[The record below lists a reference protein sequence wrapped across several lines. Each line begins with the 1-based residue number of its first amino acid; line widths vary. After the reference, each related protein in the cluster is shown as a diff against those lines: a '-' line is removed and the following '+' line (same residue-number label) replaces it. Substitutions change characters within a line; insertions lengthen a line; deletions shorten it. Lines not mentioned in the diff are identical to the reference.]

1 MVNSHFIPQFILRN
15 FCSDN
20 KIQYYN
26 KSTQT
31 LETRSTRSVFSE
43 KGYYPDH
50 LEKELCSKIEYQFSV
65 VLNNKIL
72 NARNNITLN
81 YEDMWILKKF
91 LIITMLRIHDDNMEH
106 NTWYKFLKR
115 DGFIQNP
122 DEFQSKFS
130 GDFYEN
136 ITKIL
141 NCSDPISA
149 LELTETEANKKML
162 HEQKIISDF
171 EYQTAVNN
179 LLTAKAN
186 LAQAEAAY
194 AAAKQNLGF
203 CTVTSPSDGVI
214 GTFPYRV
221 GALVSASVA
230 QPLTTVSQIGDM
242 YVYFSMTEKQL
253 LALTKA
259 GGTLK
264 EQLEKMPAVKLQ
276 LSDGTMYDAE
286 GKIDAVSGVI
296 DQTTGSVSMR
306 AIFPNKQNILRSGG
320 MANVVFPYAMD
331 NIILIPQTATQEIQ
345 DKKFVYVLQA
355 DSTLKHT
362 EIQVPNLNDG
372 KNYIVTGGLKEGDK
386 VVVEG
391 VQTLQDGQKIVPITV
406 AQKEAK
412 YQKALQDQRDGNIQT
427 AFN

>member
-1 MVNSHFIPQFILRN
+1 MNMSVKRNRSFFSSRISLMALGLSVLTACGGGQGGMKMGDNEFAVQSVTVTSSSQTTQYPATIKGLQDIEIRPQV
-15 FCSDN
+15 S
-20 KIQYYN
+20 
-26 KSTQT
+26 
-31 LETRSTRSVFSE
+31 
-43 KGYYPDH
+43 
-50 LEKELCSKIEYQFSV
+50 
-65 VLNNKIL
+65 
-72 NARNNITLN
+72 
-81 YEDMWILKKF
+81 
-91 LIITMLRIHDDNMEH
+91 
-106 NTWYKFLKR
+106 
-115 DGFIQNP
+115 GFIVKLCV
-122 DEFQSKFS
+122 DEGATVRKGQALFQ
-130 GDFYEN
+130 
-136 ITKIL
+136 I
-141 NCSDPISA
+141 DPTQYKAAYDQAKAGVESA
-149 LELTETEANKKML
+149 KANLKTVTETEANKKML

-186 LAQAEAAY
+186 LVQAEAAY

-362 EIQVPNLNDG
+362 EIQVSNLNDG

>member
-1 MVNSHFIPQFILRN
+1 MNMSVKRNRSFSSSRVAFAALGLSVLTACGGGQGGMKMGDNQFAVEAVKATSSNQSEQYPATIKGLQDIEVRPQVSGLIVKLCVDEGATVRKGQALFQI
-15 FCSDN
+15 DPT
-20 KIQYYN
+20 QYKAAYDQAAASV
-26 KSTQT
+26 KSAKAN
-31 LETRSTRSVFSE
+31 LET
-43 KGYYPDH
+43 
-50 LEKELCSKIEYQFSV
+50 
-65 VLNNKIL
+65 
-72 NARNNITLN
+72 IT
-81 YEDMWILKKF
+81 
-91 LIITMLRIHDDNMEH
+91 
-106 NTWYKFLKR
+106 
-115 DGFIQNP
+115 
-122 DEFQSKFS
+122 
-130 GDFYEN
+130 
-136 ITKIL
+136 
-141 NCSDPISA
+141 A
-149 LELTETEANKKML
+149 TERNKKML
-162 HEQKIISDF
+162 HDQKIISDF

-194 AAAKQNLGF
+194 TAAKQNLDF
-203 CTVTSPSDGVI
+203 CTVKSPSDGVI
-214 GTFPYRV
+214 GTFPYRI
-221 GALVSASVA
+221 GALVSPSISE
-230 QPLTTVSQIGDM
+230 PLTTVSEIGDM

-253 LALTKA
+253 LDLTRA

-276 LSDGTMYDAE
+276 LADGTMYDAE

-320 MANVVFPYAMD
+320 MANVVFPYTMSE
-331 NIILIPQTATQEIQ
+331 IILIPQTATQEIQ
-345 DKKFVYVLQA
+345 DKKFVYVLQP

-362 EIQVPNLNDG
+362 EIQVSNLNDG

>member
-1 MVNSHFIPQFILRN
+1 MNMCMKRNKCFSFGRISLMALGVSVLTACGGGQGGMKIGDNEFAVQEVTMTSSNQTTQYPAVIKGFQDIEIRPQV
-15 FCSDN
+15 S
-20 KIQYYN
+20 
-26 KSTQT
+26 
-31 LETRSTRSVFSE
+31 
-43 KGYYPDH
+43 
-50 LEKELCSKIEYQFSV
+50 
-65 VLNNKIL
+65 
-72 NARNNITLN
+72 
-81 YEDMWILKKF
+81 
-91 LIITMLRIHDDNMEH
+91 
-106 NTWYKFLKR
+106 
-115 DGFIQNP
+115 GFIVKLCV
-122 DEFQSKFS
+122 DEGATVRKGQALFQ
-130 GDFYEN
+130 
-136 ITKIL
+136 I
-141 NCSDPISA
+141 DPTQYKAAYDQVASA
-149 LELTETEANKKML
+149 KANLKTVTETEANKKML

-186 LAQAEAAY
+186 LAQAKAAY
-194 AAAKQNLGF
+194 AAAEQNLGF

-221 GALVSASVA
+221 GALVSPSVA
-230 QPLTTVSQIGDM
+230 EPLTTVSQIGDM

-253 LALTKA
+253 LAMTKA

-276 LSDGTMYDAE
+276 LSDGTLYDAE

-320 MANVVFPYAMD
+320 MANVVFPYAMND
-331 NIILIPQTATQEIQ
+331 IILLPQSATQEIQ

-362 EIQVPNLNDG
+362 EIQVSNLNDG
-372 KNYIVTGGLKEGDK
+372 KNYIVTGGLKAGDK
-386 VVVEG
+386 IVVEG
-391 VQTLQDGQKIVPITV
+391 VQTLQDGQKITPITV